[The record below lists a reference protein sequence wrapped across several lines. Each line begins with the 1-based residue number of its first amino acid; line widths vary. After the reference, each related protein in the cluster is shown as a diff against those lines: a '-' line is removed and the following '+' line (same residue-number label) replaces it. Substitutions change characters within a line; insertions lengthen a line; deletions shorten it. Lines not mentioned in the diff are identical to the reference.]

1 MTRPGH
7 FTRVWGRGVHS
18 LERQWGKREEIGLD
32 RLRFADGGLTAR
44 PIDDFESLGPAPD
57 GVHPLDLLHE
67 SSERRPASRAR
78 GLSVGKYHQVVV
90 SRQGAVF
97 DPITDS

>member
-1 MTRPGH
+1 MMG
-7 FTRVWGRGVHS
+7 
-18 LERQWGKREEIGLD
+18 EE
-32 RLRFADGGLTAR
+32 GGDWAGSPAIRCGGPTAR

-57 GVHPLDLLHE
+57 GVHPLDLPHE

-90 SRQGAVF
+90 SRQGAA
-97 DPITDS
+97 